1 MRKSTIPNKKHSLLD
16 LSSSEF
22 SIFSVSDLHLNNRRI
37 GAKRLCHNFQR
48 FLSDYEHLI
57 LAADVFLISGDFYD
71 GLLFYPSEDTRHI
84 HSVII
89 RILDLCV
96 RGDVKLRVLNGTRTH
111 DWGQCK
117 DFLYIAEAFKGT
129 VDVKYIDTL
138 TIERIKGY
146 SILYVPDELNTQS
159 LVTYE
164 QAKDL
169 MASEALTQ
177 VDYVSLHGPFSYQL
191 EFPGVDTHN
200 ETNWMALCRYLIIA
214 GHIHVSV
221 PYGNIVP
228 NGSLDGLVFREDQNK
243 GGWYFTKQGETIYK
257 ERLLNT
263 HQVRFEIF
271 TIPVDELLE
280 RTLKRL
286 AKVIKGLPEES
297 YISIRTHLTHPI
309 NPLLREIKQRHP
321 RYHFY
326 KETYG
331 EVKPAVEVIEYTA
344 IEITQK
350 NLTEV
355 YRAYLGEHRQRDVLV
370 SMLETLVDD

>member
-1 MRKSTIPNKKHSLLD
+1 MKKSTIPNKKHLALD

-22 SIFSVSDLHLNNRRI
+22 SIFSVSDLHLNNRRL
-37 GAKRLCHNFQR
+37 GGKRLCHNFQR
-48 FLSDYEHLI
+48 FLTDYEHLV

-71 GLLFYPSEDTRHI
+71 GLLFYPSEDTRYI

-96 RGDVKLRVLNGTRTH
+96 RGNVKLRVLNGTRTH

-117 DFLYIAEAFKGT
+117 DFLYLAEAFKGN
-129 VDVKYIDTL
+129 VDVKYIDAL
-138 TIERIKGY
+138 TIERINGY
-146 SILYVPDELNTQS
+146 SILYVPDELNAKS
-159 LVTYE
+159 LDTYE
-164 QAKDL
+164 QAQAL
-169 MASEALTQ
+169 MQAESLTQ
-177 VDYVSLHGPFSYQL
+177 VDYVSLHGPFRYQL
-191 EFPGVDTHN
+191 DFPGVDTHN
-200 ETNWMALCRYLIIA
+200 ETDWMALCRYLIIA

-228 NGSLDGLVFREDQNK
+228 NGSLDGLVFGEDQNK

-271 TIPVDELLE
+271 SIPVEELLE
-280 RTLKRL
+280 NALKRL
-286 AKVIKGLPEES
+286 KKVIKALPENS
-297 YISIRTHLTHPI
+297 YISIRPHLSHPI
-309 NPLLREIKQRHP
+309 NPLLREIKQRYP

-331 EVKPAVEVIEYTA
+331 EVKHVVERVEYTA

-350 NLTEV
+350 NLPDV
-355 YRAYLGEHRQRDVLV
+355 YRAYLGDHAQRDVLV
-370 SMLETLVDD
+370 GMLETLVND